1 MQSVASIP
9 TGKGRTCPRRQ
20 CKVGPQ
26 AVYGKSSSPEAPVF
40 SRKTLHSRDTHL
52 LMPVG
57 MEPTGSTKHN
67 YKNGKNESQRG

>member
-9 TGKGRTCPRRQ
+9 TGKGRPCPRRQ

-26 AVYGKSSSPEAPVF
+26 AVYGKIILAGGSGIFPKNPAQPGHAPF
-40 SRKTLHSRDTHL
+40 DAC
-52 LMPVG
+52 G